1 MEKASI
7 SFISYKF
14 GHHVASL
21 ALPWIALLVMVSS
34 VSIEVVSSAAR
45 VTSVKS
51 GKGGSLSDR
60 TPGAPGFE
68 KISLS
73 FFKREAFLQFP
84 INCHFLSFSAVLLS
98 SYFLR

>member
-21 ALPWIALLVMVSS
+21 ALPWIALLVSS
-34 VSIEVVSSAAR
+34 VSIELVSSAAR

>member
-21 ALPWIALLVMVSS
+21 ALPWIALLVMVSA
-34 VSIEVVSSAAR
+34 VIIELVSSAAR

-51 GKGGSLSDR
+51 GKGGSLNDR
-60 TPGAPGFE
+60 NPGAPGSE
-68 KISLS
+68 K
-73 FFKREAFLQFP
+73 
-84 INCHFLSFSAVLLS
+84 N
-98 SYFLR
+98 